1 MPPPCWTSRKN
12 RRRGSMRFC
21 RRVSAAALSL
31 LLWIPAFAGMTEREV
46 VWYTAMNT
54 QDAEPIRR
62 RFENKNPGVRLT
74 ILRQPG
80 EKIRNRILSEVRAGK
95 YFWDVVS
102 FNHLDMDVLDREG
115 LLAAYASP
123 QAASGF
129 PAGAVDP

>member
-1 MPPPCWTSRKN
+1 MWRIRNWARACAGVTL
-12 RRRGSMRFC
+12 
-21 RRVSAAALSL
+21 ALL
-31 LLWIPAFAGMTEREV
+31 APIPAFAGMAEAHKEGEV
-46 VWYTAMNT
+46 IWYTAMNT
-54 QDAEPIRR
+54 QDAEPIRH
-62 RFENKNPGVRLT
+62 RFENKYPGVRLT

-80 EKIRNRILSEVRAGK
+80 EKIRNRILAEVRAGK

-129 PAGAVDP
+129 PAGAVDPRG